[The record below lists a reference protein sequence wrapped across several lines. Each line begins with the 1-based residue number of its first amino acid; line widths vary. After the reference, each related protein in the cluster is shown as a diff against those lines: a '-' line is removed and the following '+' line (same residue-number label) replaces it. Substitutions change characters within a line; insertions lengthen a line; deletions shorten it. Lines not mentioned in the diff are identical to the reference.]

1 MVQYAPSAM
10 RSTLSTALLFASVV
24 AGYMLPDPPG
34 KHNVTLTTGTL
45 TDHTRHNTDGTPRA
59 LMLSVFQPATCAST
73 IPVPYMPNKTAE
85 YLGPFLQKRFGLGVD
100 ITPLF
105 MGARLPV
112 CANDESNCGA
122 TEDYSILLFSPGW
135 SMSRLI
141 YSVLASAVAS
151 KGFIVITI
159 DHPDETAVITY
170 PDGHAIYHVSS
181 SEAPTIEEFTNYMY
195 RKVVDSSFIIGQLS
209 NATAMA
215 ELLPQ
220 RGGHA
225 FSTDRVAM
233 LGHSLGGAASVYAT
247 GQDPRVRA
255 AINWDGT
262 LFGDLPSTGVSQ
274 PVLFMSSPGSDDT
287 IDAVWP
293 KLNGPKLWAQVANIT
308 HMGFSDALALFSA
321 TGLDAP
327 ELTALLGRIKSSQL
341 IKMLATYTAE
351 WMNGAFRGKVDGP
364 VLQGNATD
372 LFPEVSI
379 IMEGNY

>member
-1 MVQYAPSAM
+1 M
-10 RSTLSTALLFASVV
+10 LL
-24 AGYMLPDPPG
+24 DPPG
-34 KHNVTLTTGTL
+34 KHNVTLTMGTL
-45 TDHTRHNTDGTPRA
+45 TDYTRHNTDGTPRV

-73 IPVPYMPNKTAE
+73 ISVPYMPNKTAE

-105 MGARLPV
+105 KEARLPV

-122 TEDYSILLFSPGW
+122 TEDYPILLFSPGW

-141 YSVLASAVAS
+141 YSVLASAIAS
-151 KGFIVITI
+151 EGFIVITI

-181 SEAPTIEEFTNYMY
+181 SEAPTTEEFTIYMY
-195 RKVVDSSFIIGQLS
+195 PKVVDSSFIIDQLS

-215 ELLPQ
+215 ELLPL
-220 RGGHA
+220 RGAHA

-255 AINWDGT
+255 AIDWDGT

-274 PVLFMSSPGSDDT
+274 PAMFMSSPRPDET
-287 IDAVWP
+287 IEAAWLKV
-293 KLNGPKLWAQVANIT
+293 NGPKMWAQVANIT

-321 TGLDAP
+321 TRLDAP
-327 ELTALLGRIKSSQL
+327 ELTALLGTIKSTQL
-341 IKMLATYTAE
+341 VKMLATYTAE
-351 WMNGAFRGKVDGP
+351 WMNGAFRGNIGGP
-364 VLQGNATD
+364 LLQGDETD
-372 LFPEVSI
+372 VFPEVSI
-379 IMEGNY
+379 VMKGNY